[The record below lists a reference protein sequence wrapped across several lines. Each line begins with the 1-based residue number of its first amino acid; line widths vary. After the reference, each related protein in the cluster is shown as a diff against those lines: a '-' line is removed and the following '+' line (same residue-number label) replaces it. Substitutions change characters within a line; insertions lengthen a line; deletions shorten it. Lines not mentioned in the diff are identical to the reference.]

1 MMDAQKDP
9 KWYFKTWPLVVAF
22 LCVGPLM
29 LPLVWTNP
37 RFSKNAKLI
46 ITVVVL
52 VITFALA
59 ELLLK
64 SMQNI
69 ASYYRLAF

>member
-1 MMDAQKDP
+1 MDAQKDP
-9 KWYFKTWPLVVAF
+9 KWYFKTWPLVVSF

-29 LPLVWTNP
+29 LPLVWANP
-37 RFSKNAKLI
+37 RFSKNIKII

-52 VITFALA
+52 ALTFVLTD
-59 ELLLK
+59 LLLK

-69 ASYYRLAF
+69 TGYYRLAF